1 MNLLKW
7 NHFYSGFCGMA
18 LMGIIWF
25 AMSDDSSRL
34 LKVSIGEA
42 TLEMQ
47 ADNMEI
53 KHEELLELTYT
64 DSFARGGLMDWLASK
79 QIFEAADPELV
90 EAISASR
97 SARARRSAR

>member
-34 LKVSIGEA
+34 LKISIGEA
-42 TLEMQ
+42 TLEDAGRQ
-47 ADNMEI
+47 HGD
-53 KHEELLELTYT
+53 
-64 DSFARGGLMDWLASK
+64 
-79 QIFEAADPELV
+79 Q
-90 EAISASR
+90 
-97 SARARRSAR
+97 ARRTPGADLHG